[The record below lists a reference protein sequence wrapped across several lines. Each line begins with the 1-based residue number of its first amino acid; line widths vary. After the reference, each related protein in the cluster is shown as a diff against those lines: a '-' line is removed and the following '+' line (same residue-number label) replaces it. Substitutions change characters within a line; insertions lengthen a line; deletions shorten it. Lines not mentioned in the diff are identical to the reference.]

1 MPIYEYQ
8 CQKCGERVEVIQ
20 KFSDAPLT
28 ECAACAGEMQ
38 KILSTSAFHLK
49 GGGWYKTDYAPSTG
63 SGSPSGSPSGSS
75 GSGSSGSD
83 SSGSGS
89 SGSSGSSSHS
99 SGCCSGGS
107 CGS

>member
-63 SGSPSGSPSGSS
+63 PGSPSGS
-75 GSGSSGSD
+75 SGSSGSD